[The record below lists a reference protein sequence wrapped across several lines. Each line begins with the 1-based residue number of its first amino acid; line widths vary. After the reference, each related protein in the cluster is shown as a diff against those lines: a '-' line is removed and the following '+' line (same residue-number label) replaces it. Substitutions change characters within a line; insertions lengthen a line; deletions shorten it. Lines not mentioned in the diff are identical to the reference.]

1 MGDGEKS
8 VGKLKFNRNKKI
20 GNNSSG
26 TIIFQGKYEE
36 EIDVAIKRIQKED
49 ASVEIEVLKKYHS
62 HPNVVKYYVT
72 ESDEDFKYINSLI
85 IFSIQLISWC

>member
-49 ASVEIEVLKKYHS
+49 ASVEIEIEVLKKYHS

-72 ESDEDFKYINSLI
+72 EADDDFKYINSLI
-85 IFSIQLISWC
+85 IF

>member
-8 VGKLKFNRNKKI
+8 VGKLKFNRNNKI
-20 GNNSSG
+20 GNSSSG

-49 ASVEIEVLKKYHS
+49 ASVEIEIEVLKKYHS
-62 HPNVVKYYVT
+62 HQNVVKYYVT
-72 ESDEDFKYINSLI
+72 EADDDFKYINSLI
-85 IFSIQLISWC
+85 IF

>member
-1 MGDGEKS
+1 MGDGEKL

-20 GNNSSG
+20 GNSSSG

-72 ESDEDFKYINSLI
+72 EADEDFKYINSLI
-85 IFSIQLISWC
+85 IF